1 MKPKKM
7 MYSTAADVVEIVTE
21 VVDVVDA
28 AVDVVDVVDLVD
40 VVDASTQYSMSSH
53 RACQNVLSVKTH
65 RRAATGNTR
74 SREASGTAG
83 GPRSLGQRPKSPAH
97 ALAW

>member
-1 MKPKKM
+1 MVPA
-7 MYSTAADVVEIVTE
+7 TAMVTDPVAEADGYVPISWRSGSGGEAGGLQK
-21 VVDVVDA
+21 D
-28 AVDVVDVVDLVD
+28 
-40 VVDASTQYSMSSH
+40 
-53 RACQNVLSVKTH
+53 NVLSVKTH

>member
-28 AVDVVDVVDLVD
+28 VVDVVDLVD

-65 RRAATGNTR
+65 LRAATGNTR

-83 GPRSLGQRPKSPAH
+83 GPRSLCQRPKSPAH